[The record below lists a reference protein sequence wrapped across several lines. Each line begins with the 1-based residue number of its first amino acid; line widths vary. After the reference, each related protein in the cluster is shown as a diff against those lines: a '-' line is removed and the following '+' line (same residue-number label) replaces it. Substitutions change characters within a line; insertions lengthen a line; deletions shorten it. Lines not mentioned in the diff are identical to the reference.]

1 MRWWCWLLRGHDYKL
16 RLSRMEIA
24 CTRCGAKL

>member
-1 MRWWCWLLRGHDYKL
+1 VKLLCWLLRGHDYKL
-16 RLSRMEIA
+16 RWALMEIR